1 MAWYILCVRLGY
13 SRSFNGMV
21 YIMCKTCIRHICT
34 LKYGQFTVTMF
45 LSTFVIYLDDL
56 LTMNLFVSVFLD

>member
-1 MAWYILCVRLGY
+1 
-13 SRSFNGMV
+13 MV